1 MLINVLSRNE
11 ATVYALREEIP
22 TTIIISISCLTDEY
36 PSFVY
41 SKYRSSK
48 VKDVFA
54 MKFNDLEKDYS
65 IAGLKYVGP
74 KQEDLKGLKEFIDKN
89 KDSVEQ
95 IIVHCSA
102 GISRSSAVAAAIA
115 LYVGEDEK
123 KIIWDSYKYCPNRLV
138 YKLARNEFNISTT
151 EEDYNKIFYGNDKAH
166 ASIEVPI
173 DFEEE

>member
-11 ATVYALREEIP
+11 AVVYALREEIP
-22 TTIIISISCLTDEY
+22 TTVIISISCLTDEY

-48 VKDVFA
+48 IKGVFA

-65 IAGLKYVGP
+65 VAGLKYVGP

-115 LYVGEDEK
+115 LYLEEDEK
-123 KIIWDSYKYCPNRLV
+123 AIIWNNNKYCPNRLV
-138 YKLARNEFNISTT
+138 YKLARNEFNIATT
-151 EEDYNKIFYGNDKAH
+151 EEEYSKLFYGNDKIRD
-166 ASIEVPI
+166 SINVPI